1 MPRSSC
7 YVDGFGGP
15 GEGDGQDF
23 VSGILCG
30 IAVGGA
36 ISTGGALLGLA
47 LIGCGALFG
56 DW

>member
-1 MPRSSC
+1 MKTLELKKMEHIT
-7 YVDGFGGP
+7 